1 MPRGFKGTEM
11 QHSKAINQQ
20 RQRRKFRVRKRLR
33 GSAERPRLCVTRTLK
48 HIGVQ
53 IIDDEAGRTLASAS
67 TLDKGLSKSI
77 KSGGNKA
84 AAEAIGKAIAE
95 RATAAGVKTVCF
107 DRGPFRYHGR
117 VAALAEAAR
126 AGGLEF

>member
-1 MPRGFKGTEM
+1 ME
-11 QHSKAINQQ
+11 HNKALGRQ

-33 GSAERPRLCVTRTLK
+33 GDAERPRLSVSRTLRN
-48 HIGVQ
+48 ISVQ
-53 IIDDEAGRTLASAS
+53 VVDDTVGKTLASAS
-67 TLDKGLSKSI
+67 TADKDLSKQL
-77 KSGGNKA
+77 KYGGNKS

-95 RATAAGVKTVCF
+95 RAKSAGVTKVRF
-107 DRGPFRYHGR
+107 DRGSCKYHGR